1 MTAIITRAQTSGA
14 CVRIVGIDPGLRR
27 TGWGVIE
34 TIGTR
39 LSYIA
44 SGTVT
49 SDAADELCQRLSSLF
64 SGLESVIAHWQPQ
77 EAAVEETFVNRD
89 AHATLKLGQAR
100 GIALLVPAR
109 AGLPVAE
116 YAPNMVKKTVTGAG
130 HAEKAQI
137 RAMISF
143 LLPKANP
150 DTDDAADALAI
161 AITHAHHR
169 QSRALQASLLGKVAA
184 GIGRR

>member
-1 MTAIITRAQTSGA
+1 M
-14 CVRIVGIDPGLRR
+14 
-27 TGWGVIE
+27 GWGVIE
-34 TIGTR
+34 SDGPR

-44 SGTVT
+44 CGTVT
-49 SDAADELCQRLSSLF
+49 SDAATPLCSRLAELF
-64 SGLESVIAHWQPQ
+64 AGLEGVLSHWTPA

-89 AHATLKLGQAR
+89 AIATLKLGQAR

-116 YAPNMVKKTVTGAG
+116 YAPNMVKKTVVGSG

-137 RAMISF
+137 RAMIGF
-143 LLPKANP
+143 LLPKATPNS
-150 DTDDAADALAI
+150 DDAADALAI

-169 QSRALQASLLGKVAA
+169 QARALKATLLANPRLDRSRIAA
-184 GIGRR
+184 R